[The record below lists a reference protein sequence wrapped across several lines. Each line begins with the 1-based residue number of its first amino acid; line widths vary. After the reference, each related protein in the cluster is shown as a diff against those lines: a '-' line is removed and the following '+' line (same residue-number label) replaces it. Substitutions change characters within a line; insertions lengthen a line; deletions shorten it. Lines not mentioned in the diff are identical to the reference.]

1 MSSCLEFEG
10 KVVEKALEKA
20 SEALNIPKD
29 KIKYNVVSYGSSG
42 IFGLVGAKK
51 AKICVTLP
59 DKQKLNKQKSKAA
72 ASRSNEKPMP
82 SPPPEAKSA
91 PVSDSEPTPD
101 PVAAKPEEEPPSK
114 PAILSASA
122 LVREAFDLPPEEPE
136 TFETAAPDPET
147 SEKETEEKAESFQES
162 APPEQTVG
170 PGDQGDP
177 NEAESLELGKDAL
190 QRIIDFITTDA
201 AIHVEKSGDRYQLN
215 VKGGNPGVL
224 IGKKGQ
230 TLEAIQY
237 LVEKIVNRHSDQ
249 RVRIQVDVEGYLENR
264 RSNLRSLAKRLSEK
278 TKQTGKPSTIG
289 QMNSH
294 DRRIVHLTLKDDT
307 EVRTQSIGEGF
318 YRKLVIFPKKKKK
331 RS

>member
-10 KVVEKALEKA
+10 KVVEKALQKA

-59 DKQKLNKQKSKAA
+59 PDKSKSKSKTDSRPDKKSVPSPAAPAA
-72 ASRSNEKPMP
+72 AESTS
-82 SPPPEAKSA
+82 ASA
-91 PVSDSEPTPD
+91 PAEPSEGTSSEP
-101 PVAAKPEEEPPSK
+101 AYR
-114 PAILSASA
+114 SASA
-122 LVREAFDLPPEEPE
+122 LVREAFDLPPESVE
-136 TFETAAPDPET
+136 TDEDV
-147 SEKETEEKAESFQES
+147 
-162 APPEQTVG
+162 APPEVEPAEPEPEVEPSTEPSTPVSE
-170 PGDQGDP
+170 PK
-177 NEAESLELGKDAL
+177 EADAAEALALGKEAL
-190 QRIIDFITTDA
+190 QRIIDLITTDA
-201 AIHVEKSGDRYQLN
+201 EIHVENNGDRYLLN
-215 VKGGNPGVL
+215 VQGGNPGVL

-237 LVEKIVNRHSDQ
+237 LVEKIVNRHSDK
-249 RVRIQVDVEGYLENR
+249 RIRIQVDVEGYLENR
-264 RSNLRSLAKRLSEK
+264 RSNLRSLAKRLADK
-278 TKQTGKPSTIG
+278 TKQNGKPSTLG
-289 QMNSH
+289 QMNAH

-307 EVRTQSIGEGF
+307 EIRTQSIGEGF

>member
-10 KVVEKALEKA
+10 KAVDKALQKA

-59 DKQKLNKQKSKAA
+59 PDKSKPKSKTASHSDTQSISSPAA
-72 ASRSNEKPMP
+72 ESAPASDS
-82 SPPPEAKSA
+82 KSA
-91 PVSDSEPTPD
+91 YAPAEPSEETSPEPTYP
-101 PVAAKPEEEPPSK
+101 
-114 PAILSASA
+114 SASA
-122 LVREAFDLPPEEPE
+122 LVREAFDLPPESAEADEDTTPPEIEAAEPE
-136 TFETAAPDPET
+136 PEVEPSTET
-147 SEKETEEKAESFQES
+147 STPVSEPEDTDAAE
-162 APPEQTVG
+162 AL
-170 PGDQGDP
+170 
-177 NEAESLELGKDAL
+177 ALGKEAL
-190 QRIIDFITTDA
+190 QRIIDFITVDA
-201 AIHVEKSGDRYQLN
+201 EIQVEKNGDRYLLN
-215 VKGGNPGVL
+215 VQGGNPGVL

-237 LVEKIVNRHSDQ
+237 LVEKIVNRHSDK
-249 RVRIQVDVEGYLENR
+249 RIRIQVDVEGYLENR
-264 RSNLRSLAKRLSEK
+264 RSNLRSLAKRLADK
-278 TKQTGKPSTIG
+278 TKQNGKPSTLG
-289 QMNSH
+289 QMNAH

-307 EVRTQSIGEGF
+307 EIRTQSIGEGF

>member
-10 KVVEKALEKA
+10 KVVEKALQKA

-59 DKQKLNKQKSKAA
+59 DKPKKPPTRR
-72 ASRSNEKPMP
+72 SRKEVHHP
-82 SPPPEAKSA
+82 SPAAVPSEPETVMENEPRPPA
-91 PVSDSEPTPD
+91 PVETPAPSPAPSEST
-101 PVAAKPEEEPPSK
+101 
-114 PAILSASA
+114 ILSASA

-136 TFETAAPDPET
+136 TADENTTPDAFESEYDEDDEDESDFLESSET
-147 SEKETEEKAESFQES
+147 ISGDATEA
-162 APPEQTVG
+162 V
-170 PGDQGDP
+170 
-177 NEAESLELGKDAL
+177 ELGKETL
-190 QRIIDFITTDA
+190 RKIIDFITTDA
-201 AIHVEKSGDRYQLN
+201 AIQVTKTEDRYLLN
-215 VKGGNPGVL
+215 VQGGNPGVL

-237 LVEKIVNRHSDQ
+237 LVEKIVNRHSGQ
-249 RVRIQVDVEGYLENR
+249 RIRIQVDVEGYLENR
-264 RSNLRSLAKRLSEK
+264 RTNLCNLAKRLAEK

-289 QMNSH
+289 QMNAH
-294 DRRIVHLTLKDDT
+294 DRRVVHLTLKDDT

-318 YRKLVIFPKKKKK
+318 FRKLVIFPKKKR

>member
-10 KVVEKALEKA
+10 KVVEKALQKA

-59 DKQKLNKQKSKAA
+59 EKSKSKTVHRPDKKSVTSPSPASDQTAVSNQKSPL
-72 ASRSNEKPMP
+72 EPEP
-82 SPPPEAKSA
+82 SESHKEPSF
-91 PVSDSEPTPD
+91 EPTFR
-101 PVAAKPEEEPPSK
+101 
-114 PAILSASA
+114 SASA
-122 LVREAFDLPPEEPE
+122 LVREAFDLPPVSREPPDEDSAASESETVETQSEPPPVERLHIAPEPE
-136 TFETAAPDPET
+136 EDL
-147 SEKETEEKAESFQES
+147 SEPLA
-162 APPEQTVG
+162 
-170 PGDQGDP
+170 
-177 NEAESLELGKDAL
+177 LGKDAL

-201 AIHVEKSGDRYQLN
+201 VIHVEKNGDRFLLN
-215 VKGGNPGVL
+215 IQGGNPGVL

-237 LVEKIVNRHSDQ
+237 LVEKIVNRHSDK
-249 RVRIQVDVEGYLENR
+249 RIRIQVDVEGYLENR
-264 RSNLRSLAKRLSEK
+264 RSNLRSLAKRLADK
-278 TKQTGKPSTIG
+278 TKQSGKPSTLG
-289 QMNSH
+289 QMNAH
-294 DRRIVHLTLKDDT
+294 DRRIVHLTLKDNT

>member
-10 KVVEKALEKA
+10 KVVEKALQKA

-59 DKQKLNKQKSKAA
+59 PDKSKPKTVSRPDQKS
-72 ASRSNEKPMP
+72 PP
-82 SPPPEAKSA
+82 SPA
-91 PVSDSEPTPD
+91 PVSEPTPTPPD
-101 PVAAKPEEEPPSK
+101 GKSASSAAPDEPSEDTASAPTYR
-114 PAILSASA
+114 SASA
-122 LVREAFDLPPEEPE
+122 LVREAFDLPPESAEADEDAGPPEVESPDAKPEVEPASPEPATPISEPE
-136 TFETAAPDPET
+136 DTD
-147 SEKETEEKAESFQES
+147 SAEPL
-162 APPEQTVG
+162 A
-170 PGDQGDP
+170 
-177 NEAESLELGKDAL
+177 LGKEAL
-190 QRIIDFITTDA
+190 QRIIDLITTDA
-201 AIHVEKSGDRYQLN
+201 EIHVEKTGDRYLLN
-215 VKGGNPGVL
+215 VQGGNPGVL

-237 LVEKIVNRHSDQ
+237 LVEKIVNRHSDK
-249 RVRIQVDVEGYLENR
+249 RIRIQVDVEGYLENR
-264 RSNLRSLAKRLSEK
+264 RSNLRSLAKRLADK
-278 TKQTGKPSTIG
+278 TKQNGKPSTLG
-289 QMNSH
+289 QMNAH

-307 EVRTQSIGEGF
+307 GIRTQSIGEGF

>member
-10 KVVEKALEKA
+10 KVVEKALQKA
-20 SEALNIPKD
+20 SEALNIPKE

-59 DKQKLNKQKSKAA
+59 EKSKSKTVHRPDKKSTTSSSPGSDQTAD
-72 ASRSNEKPMP
+72 SNQN
-82 SPPPEAKSA
+82 SPPEAEPSKSH
-91 PVSDSEPTPD
+91 
-101 PVAAKPEEEPPSK
+101 KEPPSE
-114 PAILSASA
+114 PAFPSASA
-122 LVREAFDLPPEEPE
+122 LVREAFDLPPDSDEPPDEDSAVSESEEAADTKSEPPPEKTLRITPEPE
-136 TFETAAPDPET
+136 TELSDP
-147 SEKETEEKAESFQES
+147 
-162 APPEQTVG
+162 
-170 PGDQGDP
+170 
-177 NEAESLELGKDAL
+177 LELGKDAL

-201 AIHVEKSGDRYQLN
+201 VIHVEQNGDRFLLN
-215 VKGGNPGVL
+215 IQGGNPGVL

-237 LVEKIVNRHSDQ
+237 LVEKIVNRHSDK
-249 RVRIQVDVEGYLENR
+249 RIRIQVDVEGYLENR
-264 RSNLRSLAKRLSEK
+264 RSNLRSLAKRLADK
-278 TKQTGKPSTIG
+278 TKQSGKPSTLG
-289 QMNSH
+289 QMNAH
-294 DRRIVHLTLKDDT
+294 DRRIVHLTLKDNT

>member
-10 KVVEKALEKA
+10 KVVEKALQKA

-59 DKQKLNKQKSKAA
+59 PDKSKPKSKTAA
-72 ASRSNEKPMP
+72 RPEKEPIP
-82 SPPPEAKSA
+82 SPASESTPTTDSESA
-91 PVSDSEPTPD
+91 SVPGKPLEDTSSEPTYR
-101 PVAAKPEEEPPSK
+101 
-114 PAILSASA
+114 SASA
-122 LVREAFDLPPEEPE
+122 LVREAFDLPPEEATETDENVDSPE
-136 TFETAAPDPET
+136 VDSADLKSKVEPTAPEPST
-147 SEKETEEKAESFQES
+147 PVSE
-162 APPEQTVG
+162 PEDT
-170 PGDQGDP
+170 
-177 NEAESLELGKDAL
+177 EAEDTDAAEPLALGKEAL
-190 QRIIDFITTDA
+190 QRIIDLITTDA
-201 AIHVEKSGDRYQLN
+201 EIQVEKSGDRYSLN
-215 VKGGNPGVL
+215 VQGGNPGVL

-237 LVEKIVNRHSDQ
+237 LVEKIVNRHSDK
-249 RVRIQVDVEGYLENR
+249 RIRIQVDVEGYLENR
-264 RSNLRSLAKRLSEK
+264 RSNLRSLAKRLADK
-278 TKQTGKPSTIG
+278 TKQNGKPSTLG
-289 QMNSH
+289 QMNAH

-307 EVRTQSIGEGF
+307 EIRTQSIGEGF